1 MIADDKFIRELP
13 MPASGDLFDPS
24 LIVFAALAVFVIW
37 KLRSVLG
44 MRVDRDTP
52 PPARFAPRG
61 PAPAAVA
68 AAPGVAPIAEAPSRP
83 TGADRWEGVA
93 EKGVASAW
101 SGLDAVAASDP
112 NFDGKSFVSG
122 ARRAYE
128 LIVTAFAKGD
138 RETLKPLLAQDV
150 FDGFS
155 AEIARREQQGE
166 SMETAVVAIDSATV
180 DAARAIGGRNEVTV
194 RFVVRLMS
202 VRRDQAGETID
213 GGQTRK
219 VVERWTFARDA
230 KANDP
235 NWKLVATQTED

>member
-1 MIADDKFIRELP
+1 
-13 MPASGDLFDPS
+13 MPATGDLFDPT
-24 LIVFAALAVFVIW
+24 LIVFAVLAVFVIW

-44 MRVDRDTP
+44 MRVDRESP
-52 PPARFAPRG
+52 PPARFAPRR
-61 PAPAAVA
+61 PAPAAVTPLPS
-68 AAPGVAPIAEAPSRP
+68 AAPVSEASAPPSGAE
-83 TGADRWEGVA
+83 RWEGVA

-112 NFDGKSFVSG
+112 SFDGKAFLNG

-138 RETLKPLLAQDV
+138 RETLQALLSPDV

-166 SMETAVVAIDSATV
+166 TMETAVVAIDSATV
-180 DAARAIGGRNEVTV
+180 DAARAIAGRNEVTV
-194 RFVVRLMS
+194 RVVAKLMS
-202 VRRDQAGETID
+202 VRRDRAGETID
-213 GGQTRK
+213 GEQTRK
-219 VVERWTFARDA
+219 VVERWTFARDP

-235 NWKLVATQTED
+235 NWKLVATQAED

>member
-1 MIADDKFIRELP
+1 
-13 MPASGDLFDPS
+13 MPASGDFFDPS

-68 AAPGVAPIAEAPSRP
+68 PASNVAPLAETRERPS
-83 TGADRWEGVA
+83 GAERWEGVA

-101 SGLDAVAASDP
+101 TGLDAVAASDP

-150 FDGFS
+150 FNGFS

-180 DAARAIGGRNEVTV
+180 DAARAVGGRNEVTV

-219 VVERWTFARDA
+219 VVERWTFGRDA

>member
-1 MIADDKFIRELP
+1 MIADDSFIRELP
-13 MPASGDLFDPS
+13 MPGSGDLFDPT
-24 LIVFAALAVFVIW
+24 LVVFAAIAVFVIW

-52 PPARFAPRG
+52 PPARFTPRR
-61 PAPAAVA
+61 PSPAAVA
-68 AAPGVAPIAEAPSRP
+68 AAPVAAPIAPAPSRP
-83 TGADRWEGVA
+83 SGAERWDGVA

-112 NFDGKSFVSG
+112 GFDGKSFLSG

-138 RETLKPLLAQDV
+138 RETLQPLLSQDV

-166 SMETAVVAIDSATV
+166 TMETAVVAIDSATV
-180 DAARAIGGRNEVTV
+180 DAARAIAGRNEVTV

-202 VRRDQAGETID
+202 VRRDRAGETID

-219 VVERWTFARDA
+219 VVERWTFARDPS
-230 KANDP
+230 ANDP
-235 NWKLVATQTED
+235 NWKLVATQAED

>member
-1 MIADDKFIRELP
+1 
-13 MPASGDLFDPS
+13 MPASGDLFDPT

-52 PPARFAPRG
+52 PPARFAPRP

-68 AAPGVAPIAEAPSRP
+68 PPPSAEPGAVATARPSGAE
-83 TGADRWEGVA
+83 RWEGVA

-101 SGLDAVAASDP
+101 SGLDAIAASDP
-112 NFDGKSFVSG
+112 SFDGKAFLSG

-138 RETLKPLLAQDV
+138 RDTLKTLLSQEV
-150 FDGFS
+150 FDGFA

-166 SMETAVVAIDSATV
+166 TLETAVVAIDSATV

-194 RFVVRLMS
+194 RFVARMMS
-202 VRRDQAGETID
+202 VRRDSAGETID
-213 GGQTRK
+213 GGQSRK
-219 VVERWTFARDA
+219 VIERWTFARDA
-230 KANDP
+230 KASDP
-235 NWKLVATQTED
+235 NWKLVATQAED

>member
-1 MIADDKFIRELP
+1 
-13 MPASGDLFDPS
+13 MPATGDLFDPT

-52 PPARFAPRG
+52 PARFAPR
-61 PAPAAVA
+61 PAAPAAVA
-68 AAPGVAPIAEAPSRP
+68 PVQSAAPVAAAARPSGAE
-83 TGADRWEGVA
+83 RWEGVA

-101 SGLDAVAASDP
+101 SGLDAIAASDP
-112 NFDGKSFVSG
+112 SFDGKAFLSG

-138 RETLKPLLAQDV
+138 RETLKPLLSQDV

-166 SMETAVVAIDSATV
+166 TMETAVVAIDSSTV
-180 DAARAIGGRNEVTV
+180 DAARAIAGRNEVTV
-194 RFVVRLMS
+194 RFVARLMS
-202 VRRDQAGETID
+202 ERRDRAGETID
-213 GGQTRK
+213 GGQTRR
-219 VVERWTFARDA
+219 VIERWTFARDP
-230 KANDP
+230 KAGDP
-235 NWKLVATQTED
+235 NWKLVATQAED

>member
-1 MIADDKFIRELP
+1 
-13 MPASGDLFDPS
+13 MPVSGELFDPT

-44 MRVDRDTP
+44 MRVDRDAPSQT
-52 PPARFAPRG
+52 RFAPRPPA
-61 PAPAAVA
+61 PAPAAPTPS
-68 AAPGVAPIAEAPSRP
+68 AAPVAQPTARPSGP
-83 TGADRWEGVA
+83 ARWEGVA

-112 NFDGKSFVSG
+112 SFDGKIFLSG

-128 LIVTAFAKGD
+128 MIVTAFAKGE
-138 RETLKPLLAQDV
+138 RETLKPLLSQEV

-166 SMETAVVAIDSATV
+166 TMETAVVALDSATV
-180 DAARAIGGRNEVTV
+180 DAARAVAGSNEVTV
-194 RFVVRLMS
+194 RFVARLLS
-202 VRRDQAGETID
+202 VRRDRAGETID

-219 VVERWTFARDA
+219 VVERWTFARDP
-230 KANDP
+230 KASDP
-235 NWKLVATQTED
+235 NWKLVATQAED

>member
-1 MIADDKFIRELP
+1 

-24 LIVFAALAVFVIW
+24 LIVFAAIAIFVIW

-44 MRVDRDTP
+44 MRVDRDSP
-52 PPARFAPRG
+52 PPARFGPRPSPATVAPMSG
-61 PAPAAVA
+61 
-68 AAPGVAPIAEAPSRP
+68 AAPSAQPPSRP
-83 TGADRWEGVA
+83 TGAERWEGVA

-112 NFDGKSFVSG
+112 SFDGKSFLSG

-128 LIVTAFAKGD
+128 LIVTSFAKGD
-138 RETLKPLLAQDV
+138 LETLKPLLSQEV
-150 FDGFS
+150 FDSFS
-155 AEIARREQQGE
+155 GEIARREQQGE
-166 SMETAVVAIDSATV
+166 TMETAVVAVDSASV
-180 DAARAIGGRNEVTV
+180 DAARAVAGRNEVTV

-202 VRRDQAGETID
+202 VRRDRAGETLD

-219 VVERWTFARDA
+219 VVERWTFARDP

-235 NWKLVATQTED
+235 NWKLVATHVED

>member
-44 MRVDRDTP
+44 MRVDRETP
-52 PPARFAPRG
+52 PPARFAARG

-83 TGADRWEGVA
+83 TGAERWEGVA

-112 NFDGKSFVSG
+112 NFDGKSFVGG

-180 DAARAIGGRNEVTV
+180 DAARAVGGRNEVTV

-230 KANDP
+230 KASDP

>member
-1 MIADDKFIRELP
+1 

-68 AAPGVAPIAEAPSRP
+68 PAPGVAPPPEARSRP
-83 TGADRWEGVA
+83 TGAERWEGVA

-112 NFDGKSFVSG
+112 NFDGKSFVGG

-138 RETLKPLLAQDV
+138 RETLKALLSQDV
-150 FDGFS
+150 FEGFS

-180 DAARAIGGRNEVTV
+180 DAARAIAGRNEVTV

>member
-1 MIADDKFIRELP
+1 
-13 MPASGDLFDPS
+13 MPASGDLFDPT
-24 LIVFAALAVFVIW
+24 LVVFAAIAVFVIW

-52 PPARFAPRG
+52 PQPRFGPRRPSPATVAPM
-61 PAPAAVA
+61 PS
-68 AAPGVAPIAEAPSRP
+68 AAPVAEPPARP
-83 TGADRWEGVA
+83 TGADRWDGVA

-112 NFDGKSFVSG
+112 SFDGKSFLSG

-138 RETLKPLLAQDV
+138 RETLKPLLAEDV

-155 AEIARREQQGE
+155 GEIARREQQGE
-166 SMETAVVAIDSATV
+166 TMETAVVAIDSATV
-180 DAARAIGGRNEVTV
+180 DAARAVPGRIEVTV
-194 RFVVRLMS
+194 RFAVQLMS
-202 VRRDQAGETID
+202 VRRDRAGETID

-219 VVERWTFARDA
+219 VVERWTFARDP

-235 NWKLVATQTED
+235 NWKLVATQAED

>member
-1 MIADDKFIRELP
+1 

-52 PPARFAPRG
+52 PPARFAPRP

-68 AAPGVAPIAEAPSRP
+68 PSPAAARAAQTPARPSGAE
-83 TGADRWEGVA
+83 RWEGVA

-112 NFDGKSFVSG
+112 SFDGKAFLTG
-122 ARRAYE
+122 AGRAYE
-128 LIVTAFAKGD
+128 LIITAFAKGD
-138 RETLKPLLAQDV
+138 RETLKPLLSQEV

-166 SMETAVVAIDSATV
+166 TLETAVVAIDSAAV
-180 DAARAIGGRNEVTV
+180 DAARAIAGRNEVTV
-194 RFVVRLMS
+194 RFAARLTS
-202 VRRDQAGETID
+202 VRRDRDGETID

-230 KANDP
+230 RANDP
-235 NWKLVATQTED
+235 NWKLVATQAED

>member
-1 MIADDKFIRELP
+1 MT
-13 MPASGDLFDPS
+13 ASGDLFDPT

-52 PPARFAPRG
+52 PPPRFSPRR
-61 PAPAAVA
+61 PAPATVTPAPS
-68 AAPGVAPIAEAPSRP
+68 AAPVAKAPERAGGAE
-83 TGADRWEGVA
+83 RWEGVA
-93 EKGVASAW
+93 EKGVAAAW

-112 NFDGKSFVSG
+112 GFDGKTFLSG

-128 LIVTAFAKGD
+128 LIVTAFAKGE
-138 RETLKPLLAQDV
+138 RETLKPLLSQDV

-166 SMETAVVAIDSATV
+166 TMETAVVAIDSATV
-180 DAARAIGGRNEVTV
+180 DAARAIAGRNEVTV
-194 RFVVRLMS
+194 RFVARLMS
-202 VRRDQAGETID
+202 VRRDRDGETID

-219 VVERWTFARDA
+219 VVERWTFARDPRA
-230 KANDP
+230 GDP
-235 NWKLVATQTED
+235 NWKLVATQVED

>member
-1 MIADDKFIRELP
+1 
-13 MPASGDLFDPS
+13 MPASGDLFDPT

-52 PPARFAPRG
+52 PPARFAPRP

-68 AAPGVAPIAEAPSRP
+68 PARPSGAE
-83 TGADRWEGVA
+83 RWEGVA

-112 NFDGKSFVSG
+112 SFEGKTFLSG
-122 ARRAYE
+122 ARRAYD
-128 LIVTAFAKGD
+128 LIITAFAKGD
-138 RETLKPLLAQDV
+138 RETLKPLLSQEV

-166 SMETAVVAIDSATV
+166 TMETAVVAIDSATV
-180 DAARAIGGRNEVTV
+180 DAARAIAGANEVTV

-202 VRRDQAGETID
+202 VRRDRAGETID
-213 GGQTRK
+213 GGQSRK
-219 VVERWTFARDA
+219 VIERWTFARDP

-235 NWKLVATQTED
+235 NWKLVATQAED

>member
-1 MIADDKFIRELP
+1 

-24 LIVFAALAVFVIW
+24 LIVFAVLAVFVIW

-44 MRVDRDTP
+44 MRVDRESR
-52 PPARFAPRG
+52 PPARFAPRR

-68 AAPGVAPIAEAPSRP
+68 PAPGAAPVSEAPAPPS
-83 TGADRWEGVA
+83 GAERWEGVA

-112 NFDGKSFVSG
+112 HFDGKAFLNG

-128 LIVTAFAKGD
+128 LIVTAFAKGN
-138 RETLKPLLAQDV
+138 RETLKPLLSQDV
-150 FDGFS
+150 FNGFS

-166 SMETAVVAIDSATV
+166 TMETAVVAIDAATV
-180 DAARAIGGRNEVTV
+180 DAARVSAGRNEVTV
-194 RFVVRLMS
+194 RFVARLMS
-202 VRRDQAGETID
+202 VRRDRAGETID
-213 GGQTRK
+213 GEQTRK
-219 VVERWTFARDA
+219 VVERWTFARDP

-235 NWKLVATQTED
+235 NWKLVATQAED

>member
-1 MIADDKFIRELP
+1 

-52 PPARFAPRG
+52 PQTRFAPRP

-68 AAPGVAPIAEAPSRP
+68 PSPVAAPVAQPAARPS
-83 TGADRWEGVA
+83 GADRWEGVA

-101 SGLDAVAASDP
+101 SGLDSVAASDP
-112 NFDGKSFVSG
+112 SFDGKTFLSG

-128 LIVTAFAKGD
+128 MIVVAFAKGD
-138 RETLKPLLAQDV
+138 RETLKPLLSQDV

-166 SMETAVVAIDSATV
+166 TMETAVVAIDSATV
-180 DAARAIGGRNEVTV
+180 DAARAIAGRNEVTV
-194 RFVVRLMS
+194 RFVARLMS
-202 VRRDQAGETID
+202 VRRDRAGETID

-219 VVERWTFARDA
+219 VVERWTFARDP

-235 NWKLVATQTED
+235 NWKLVATQAED